1 MFRPKGQSLV
11 CSLVPQNTS
20 SGLDFEMP
28 EGDTSFQN
36 LMFLV
41 QVSNTEKLHATER
54 VRRDK
59 RKRAKLR
66 LSNSREVYTAMVPE
80 KIYGPDL

>member
-1 MFRPKGQSLV
+1 
-11 CSLVPQNTS
+11 
-20 SGLDFEMP
+20 
-28 EGDTSFQN
+28 
-36 LMFLV
+36 MFLV
-41 QVSNTEKLHATER
+41 QVSSTEKLHATER